1 MGNVYKEIRSSRN
14 NVKEIEE
21 LLTGVNN
28 EFQLHKDEFDKL
40 LIAVTE
46 VVINAIVHGN
56 KLDENKMVRIFIDY
70 DDNEMKIKICDEGNG
85 YDFSKTPDPTLDEN
99 IMKTSG
105 RGMFIVKSLF
115 EDVEYKKTEKG
126 TEITIII
133 KKV

>member
-1 MGNVYKEIRSSRN
+1 MVSVYKEIKSSRN

-21 LLTGVNN
+21 LLKGVNI
-28 EFQLHKDEFDKL
+28 EFQLPKDEFDKL

-56 KLDENKMVRIFIDY
+56 KLDENKMVKIFIDY
-70 DDNEMKIKICDEGNG
+70 DDNAMKIKICDEGNG

-99 IMKTSG
+99 INKTSG
-105 RGMFIVKSLF
+105 RGMYIVKSLF
-115 EDVEYKKTEKG
+115 EDVEYNKTEKG
-126 TEITIII
+126 TEIVISV